1 MPKLTNKMRQE
12 TLDKIMAA
20 TNFTEQRED
29 LLKRFFNWCTS
40 YAKAHLP
47 PDFAEKTKGVPREWL
62 ATRVAIEVDGR
73 FNPITITGPE
83 NKRGNYYY
91 RSAPIEAMAVPVTLI
106 IPDPVKDAAD
116 VLSAPIELQ
125 WLVDAANN
133 WVKAY
138 DEVEEAVRKTLY
150 AYSSTDKLIKDFPQF
165 HKHLDIPSAVRALTV
180 PPAKLSALLTA
191 TGFDKTE
198 N

>member
-20 TNFTEQRED
+20 TNFPEQRED
-29 LLKRFFNWCTS
+29 LLKKFFNWCTN

-47 PDFAEKTKGVPREWL
+47 PDFAEKTKGVPRDWL
-62 ATRVAIEVDGR
+62 ATRVAIDVDGR

-91 RSAPIEAMAVPVTLI
+91 RSAPIEAMAVPVLLN
-106 IPDPVKDAAD
+106 IPDPITEVANVCK
-116 VLSAPIELQ
+116 LPIELQ
-125 WLVDAANN
+125 WLVDEANK
-133 WVKAY
+133 WVSDYA
-138 DEVEEAVRKTLY
+138 EVEAEVRKTLY
-150 AYSSTDKLIKDFPQF
+150 AYSSTDKLLKDFPQF
-165 HKHLDIPSAVRALTV
+165 AKHLDVPSPQRALTV
-180 PPAKLSALLTA
+180 SPAKLSALLTA

>member
-12 TLDKIMAA
+12 TLDKVMAA
-20 TNFTEQRED
+20 TNFPEQREE
-29 LLKRFFNWCTS
+29 LLKKFFNWCTS

-47 PDFAEKTKGVPREWL
+47 PDFTEKTKGVPREWL
-62 ATRVAIEVDGR
+62 ATRVDIDVDGR

-83 NKRGNYYY
+83 VKRGICYYQ
-91 RSAPIEAMAVPVTLI
+91 SAPIEAMAVPIRLQ
-106 IPDPVKDAAD
+106 IPDPVKNKND

-125 WLVDAANN
+125 WLVAEANK
-133 WVKAY
+133 WVSDY
-138 DEVEEAVRKTLY
+138 DEVAAEVRKTLH
-150 AYSSTDKLIKDFPQF
+150 AYTSTDKLLKDFPQF
-165 HKHLDIPSAVRALTV
+165 AKHLDVPSPQRALTV
-180 PPAKLSALLTA
+180 SPAKLSALLTA

>member
-12 TLDKIMAA
+12 TLDKVMAA
-20 TNFTEQRED
+20 TNFPEQRED
-29 LLKRFFNWCTS
+29 LLKKFFNWCTS

-73 FNPITITGPE
+73 FNPITITGPVV
-83 NKRGNYYY
+83 KRGIYCH
-91 RSAPIEAMAVPVTLI
+91 RSAPIEAMAVPVGLQ
-106 IPDPVKDAAD
+106 IPDPVKEVGG

-125 WLVDAANN
+125 WLVDEANK
-133 WVKAY
+133 WVSDYTA
-138 DEVEEAVRKTLY
+138 VETELRKTLH
-150 AYSSTDKLIKDFPQF
+150 AYTSTDKLLKDFPQF
-165 HKHLDIPSAVRALTV
+165 AKHLDVPSAQRALTV
-180 PPAKLSALLTA
+180 SPAKLSALLTA

-198 N
+198 A